1 MPNSAN
7 SYMDIKSC
15 SKDLS
20 NIKKELKKLIV
31 GQDYVIHTLLRA
43 LVADGHV
50 LIEGLPGTAK
60 TIIMRALAKATGC
73 NTSRMQFTVDLL
85 PTDIVGITA
94 YNREKGFYV
103 VKGPIFSN
111 FVLADEINR
120 APPKVQ
126 SALLEA
132 MQEKQTTIG
141 KQTFSMLKPFF
152 VMATQN
158 PIESSGVY
166 PLPEAQWDRFLFKT
180 FIGYPSMDEESLII
194 DQNITT
200 RRFEDFNIKSVITP
214 NKLLAMQNLAKK
226 ILINDK
232 MKRYITRIVDAT
244 RHPDKYGVKNG
255 YYIEYGSSPRAAIS
269 LAIAARA
276 EALISGKNFVVPQ
289 NVKDVAHDVLRHRI
303 ILTYEGLAKKVTT
316 DAIVDEVLSKV
327 KIT

>member
-1 MPNSAN
+1 
-7 SYMDIKSC
+7 MDTKSC
-15 SKDLS
+15 GKDIE
-20 NIKKELKKLIV
+20 NIKKEMKKLIV
-31 GQDYVIHTLLRA
+31 GQDQVIHTLLRA
-43 LVADGHV
+43 LIADGHV

-73 NTSRMQFTVDLL
+73 NTSRIQFTVDLL

-94 YNREKGFYV
+94 YNKDRGFYV

-126 SALLEA
+126 SAMLEA

-141 KQTFSMLKPFF
+141 KQTFSMMKPFF

-194 DQNITT
+194 DQNITIK
-200 RRFEDFNIKSVITP
+200 RFEDFDIRSVITP
-214 NKLLAMQNLAKK
+214 GKLINMQNLAKK

-232 MKRYITRIVDAT
+232 VKRYITRIVDAT
-244 RHPDKYGVKNG
+244 RHPDKYGIKGG

-276 EALISGKNFVVPQ
+276 EALLNGKSFVVPQ
-289 NVKDVAHDVLRHRI
+289 YIKDVAHDVLRHRI
-303 ILTYEGLAKKVTT
+303 ILTYEGLAKKITT
-316 DAIVDEVLSKV
+316 DTVIDEILSKV

>member
-1 MPNSAN
+1 
-7 SYMDIKSC
+7 MDTRSC
-15 SKDLS
+15 GKDLE
-20 NIKKELKKLIV
+20 NIKKEMKKLIV
-31 GQDYVIHTLLRA
+31 GQDHVIHTLLRA
-43 LVADGHV
+43 LIADGHV

-73 NTSRMQFTVDLL
+73 NTSRIQFTVDLL

-94 YNREKGFYV
+94 YNKDRGFYV

-126 SALLEA
+126 SAMLEA

-141 KQTFSMLKPFF
+141 KQTFSMMKPFF

-194 DQNITT
+194 DQNITIK
-200 RRFEDFNIKSVITP
+200 RFEDFDIRSVITP
-214 NKLLAMQNLAKK
+214 GKLINMQNLAKK

-232 MKRYITRIVDAT
+232 VKRYITRIVDAT
-244 RHPDKYGVKNG
+244 RHPDKYGIKGG

-276 EALISGKNFVVPQ
+276 EALLNGKSFVVPQ
-289 NVKDVAHDVLRHRI
+289 YIKDVAHDVLRHRI
-303 ILTYEGLAKKVTT
+303 ILTYEGLAKKITT
-316 DAIVDEVLSKV
+316 DTIINEILSKV

>member
-1 MPNSAN
+1 
-7 SYMDIKSC
+7 MDVKAYER
-15 SKDLS
+15 DLN
-20 NIKKELKKLIV
+20 NIKKEIKKLVV
-31 GQDYVIHTLLRA
+31 GQDKTIHTLLRA
-43 LVADGHV
+43 LIADGHV
-50 LIEGLPGTAK
+50 LMEGLPGTAK
-60 TIIMRALAKATGC
+60 TIILRALAKATGC
-73 NTSRMQFTVDLL
+73 NTSRIQFTVDLL

-94 YNREKGFYV
+94 YNKDRGFYV

-126 SALLEA
+126 SAMLEA

-141 KQTFSMLKPFF
+141 KQTFSMMKPFF

-166 PLPEAQWDRFLFKT
+166 PLPEAQWDRFLFRT

-194 DQNITT
+194 DQNITIK
-200 RRFEDFNIKSVITP
+200 RFEDFDITSVITP
-214 NKLLAMQNLAKK
+214 GKLINMQNLAKK

-232 MKRYITRIVDAT
+232 VKRYITRIVDAT
-244 RHPDKYGVKNG
+244 RHPDKYGIKGG

-276 EALISGKNFVVPQ
+276 EALLNGKSFVVPQ
-289 NVKDVAHDVLRHRI
+289 YIKDVAHDVLRHRI
-303 ILTYEGLAKKVTT
+303 ILTYEGLAKKITT
-316 DAIVDEVLSKV
+316 DTVIDEILSKV

>member
-1 MPNSAN
+1 
-7 SYMDIKSC
+7 MDTKSC
-15 SKDLS
+15 GKDIE
-20 NIKKELKKLIV
+20 NIKKEMKKLIV
-31 GQDYVIHTLLRA
+31 GQDQVIHTLLRA
-43 LVADGHV
+43 LIADGHV

-73 NTSRMQFTVDLL
+73 NTSRIQFTVDLL

-94 YNREKGFYV
+94 YNKDRGFYV

-126 SALLEA
+126 SAMLEA

-141 KQTFSMLKPFF
+141 KQTFSMMKPFF

-180 FIGYPSMDEESLII
+180 FIGYPSMDEESQII
-194 DQNITT
+194 DQNITIN
-200 RRFEDFNIKSVITP
+200 RFEDFDIRSVITP
-214 NKLLAMQNLAKK
+214 GKLINMQNLAKK

-232 MKRYITRIVDAT
+232 VKRYITRIVDAT
-244 RHPDKYGVKNG
+244 RHPDKYGIKGG

-276 EALISGKNFVVPQ
+276 EALLNGKSFVVPQ
-289 NVKDVAHDVLRHRI
+289 YIKDVAHDVLRHRI
-303 ILTYEGLAKKVTT
+303 ILTYEGLAKKITT
-316 DAIVDEVLSKV
+316 DTVIDEILSKV